1 MMERSFILVS
11 GAPGSGKTT
20 LARALAEAIGFEVI
34 SKDTIKEA
42 LFDTLGPLEDDPRTG
57 KLSRA
62 AMAVLWAV
70 VPNCS
75 NVILEANF
83 KPTGT
88 PDREK
93 FQQLKGR
100 KLEIHCVC
108 APEIC
113 LERFSQR
120 AAHAGHHPVHPIL
133 LPLESFAAYGPL
145 AVSPIIEVNTETP
158 VAIREVVKQ
167 IRGYWPDIAGRQK
180 SNPKQ
185 YLT

>member
-1 MMERSFILVS
+1 MERSFILVS

-20 LARALAEAIGFEVI
+20 LARKLAEAIGFEMI
-34 SKDTIKEA
+34 SKDAIKEA
-42 LFDTLGPLEDDPRTG
+42 LFDVLGPLEDDPRTR

-70 VPNCS
+70 APNCP

-83 KPTGT
+83 KPAGT
-88 PDREK
+88 PDREE
-93 FQQLKGR
+93 FEQLQGR

-120 AAHAGHHPVHPIL
+120 AGRAGHHPVHPVW
-133 LPLESFAAYGPL
+133 LPLESFASYGPL
-145 AVSPIIEVNTETP
+145 AVSPVIEVNTETP
-158 VAIREVVKQ
+158 VAIREVVEQ
-167 IRGYWPDIAGRQK
+167 IGSYWPDAQGREK
-180 SNPKQ
+180 PIPND